1 MLKINDIVKEFPGV
15 KALDGITLEIQD
27 KEFFG
32 LLGPNGAGK
41 STLINII
48 VGYLQADK
56 GNITYKGKDI
66 KELGISYKK
75 RIGLVP
81 QTIALY
87 EDLNAIDNLK
97 IFGSLFDIP
106 KKELKNIIEEKLSA
120 VGLYER
126 RKDLIKNYSGGM
138 KRRLNIIAALLHN
151 PDILL
156 CDEPTV
162 GVDPQSRN
170 AIFNY
175 LNDLNEKG
183 MTIIYTTHYMEEA
196 EKLCKRIGIID
207 YGKIIALG
215 TLDELLS
222 LIPPNKLIY
231 IARNNFTETKIENFN
246 KFGTITTENCKYKLE
261 ANHNFK
267 LSEFFKALEE
277 NGVSE
282 RFIEIYKPN
291 LETLFLNLTGR
302 IFRD

>member
-1 MLKINDIVKEFPGV
+1 MLKINNVKKQFPGV
-15 KALDGITLEIQD
+15 KALDGISLEIQE

-48 VGYLQADK
+48 VGYLQADE
-56 GNITYKGKDI
+56 GNIAYKGIDI
-66 KELGISYKK
+66 KQLGISYKK

-81 QTIALY
+81 QSIALY
-87 EDLNAIDNLK
+87 EDLNAMDNLK

-106 KKELKNIIEEKLSA
+106 KKELKQIIEEKLNA

-126 RKDLIKNYSGGM
+126 RKELVKNYSGGM
-138 KRRLNIIAALLHN
+138 KRRLNLISALLHN

-170 AIFNY
+170 AIFDY
-175 LNDLNEKG
+175 LNDLNSKG

-196 EKLCKRIGIID
+196 EKLCERIGIID

-215 TLDELLS
+215 TLNELLS
-222 LIPPNKLIY
+222 LLPPNKLIF
-231 IARNNFTETKIENFN
+231 ISKNDITEPKIDKLS
-246 KFGTITTENCKYKLE
+246 KFGNITSENSKYKLE

-267 LSEFFKALEE
+267 LSEFFKSLEE
-277 NGVSE
+277 NEISE